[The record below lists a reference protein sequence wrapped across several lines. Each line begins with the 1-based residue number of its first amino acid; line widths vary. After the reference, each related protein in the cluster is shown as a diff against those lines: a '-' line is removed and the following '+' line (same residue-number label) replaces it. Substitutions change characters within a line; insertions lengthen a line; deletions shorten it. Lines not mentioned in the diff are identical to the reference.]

1 MFSFS
6 KVSKIQSKSLVSLRL
21 NHFKAKYLER
31 CEANYTPLSP
41 LSPFKRTVKLYPN
54 KLAYVYGNTS
64 RTWGEVG
71 VRASLYA
78 SALRKLGIS
87 KGDVVSIISPNTPA
101 IYESHFAVPGAEA
114 VLHTINTRLDATT
127 IAFQLNHS
135 QAKIVLVDSEF
146 NDLLIEVRE
155 IMDEKGHKVP
165 IFISIVDPEFA
176 ESKETAQPLI
186 GSIEFEDFLRTGD
199 ATFPLIHPTD
209 EFDALTLNYTS
220 GLLFFLLLGS
230 EFAMSLL

>member
-6 KVSKIQSKSLVSLRL
+6 KVSKIQSKSLVGLRL

-31 CEANYTPLSP
+31 CETNYTPLSP
-41 LSPFKRTVKLYPN
+41 LSPFKRTVKQYPN

-71 VRASLYA
+71 VRASLFA

-114 VLHTINTRLDATT
+114 VLHTT

-165 IFISIVDPEFA
+165 TFISIVDPEFA
-176 ESKETAQPLI
+176 ESRETSQPLI
-186 GSIEFEDFLRTGD
+186 GSIEFEDILRTGD
-199 ATFPLIHPTD
+199 ATFPLIPPTD
-209 EFDALTLNYTS
+209 EFDAIALNYTS
-220 GLLFFLLLGS
+220 GWSSFFLL
-230 EFAMSLL
+230 